1 MSGTTTAPAGSDQ
14 RPATGRKRRWN
25 LHSAQQLNEIGLL
38 LAIVTVY
45 VTMAATAPG
54 FTTVN
59 NMTSILRDAAT
70 IGVVAWAATLVI
82 VAGEIDISL
91 GPAVA
96 FASVVMA
103 KAAGPWGLGVP
114 LAVVLTMAIAAILG
128 GTAGALRAFFNVPSF
143 IATLAL
149 FSALR
154 GLGLF
159 TTNALPIPIEPN
171 GFLEVLAGEIG
182 GIPTPAIVML
192 VLFVVFTFIA
202 RRTAYGRSVYAI
214 GGNDKAAALAGIP
227 VRRIRV
233 LIFMTTGL
241 MAGLAGILLAA
252 RLGSGNGGAATG
264 LEFDVIA
271 AVVIGGTSLAGG
283 RGSMLGTFLG
293 VFFITLIGNG
303 LILLGVN
310 PFFQNV
316 VRGLIIV
323 TAVLINLLIARKTS
337 GTSGASTNTFWK
349 NSTRSAKT

>member
-1 MSGTTTAPAGSDQ
+1 MTDVGTEAASPASPAASAP
-14 RPATGRKRRWN
+14 KRRN
-25 LHSAQQLNEIGLL
+25 AQQLNEVGLL
-38 LAIVTVY
+38 VAVLAVIVVLAI
-45 VTMAATAPG
+45 TAPG
-54 FTTVN
+54 FATLN
-59 NMTSILRDAAT
+59 NATSVLRDAAT

-103 KAAGPWGLGVP
+103 KVMGWGVALP
-114 LAVVLTMAIAAILG
+114 LAILITLCVAAALG
-128 GTAGALRAFFNVPSF
+128 GMAGALRAFFNVPSF

-149 FSALR
+149 YSALR

-159 TTNALPIPIEPN
+159 TTNALPIPIEPSP
-171 GFLEVLAGEIG
+171 FLDLLAGKIL
-182 GIPTPAIVML
+182 GIPTPAIIMV
-192 VLFVVFTFIA
+192 VLFAVFTFIA
-202 RRTAYGRSVYAI
+202 RRTAYGRSVFAV
-214 GGNDKAAALAGIP
+214 GGNAKAAYLAGIP
-227 VRRIRV
+227 VRRVRV
-233 LIFMTTGL
+233 MLFATTGL
-241 MAGLAGILLAA
+241 MCGVAGIILAA

-293 VFFITLIGNG
+293 VVFISLIGNG

-310 PFFQNV
+310 PFFQDV

-323 TAVLINLLIARKTS
+323 IAVLVNMLIVRR
-337 GTSGASTNTFWK
+337 TSGAGS
-349 NSTRSAKT
+349 SV